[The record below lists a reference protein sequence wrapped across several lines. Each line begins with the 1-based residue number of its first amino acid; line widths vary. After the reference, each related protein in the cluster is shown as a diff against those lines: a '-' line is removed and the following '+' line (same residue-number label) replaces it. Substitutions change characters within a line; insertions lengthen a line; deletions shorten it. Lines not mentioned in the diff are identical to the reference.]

1 MVECKYVKTYE
12 TKEVELRFNR
22 YMVECKFNIF
32 DSRTS
37 RSIVLIDT
45 WWNVN
50 LVYDESLSYYE
61 VVLIDT
67 WWNVNQ
73 GTLENVE
80 NNTYVLIDTW
90 WNVNDV
96 QAAKRRYKKI
106 VLIDTW
112 WNVNRS
118 LSRSF

>member
-1 MVECKYVKTYE
+1 M
-12 TKEVELRFNR
+12 
-22 YMVECKFNIF
+22 
-32 DSRTS
+32 
-37 RSIVLIDT
+37 
-45 WWNVN
+45 
-50 LVYDESLSYYE
+50 VYDESLSYYE

-112 WNVNRS
+112 WNVNCLLFQELLHPHR
-118 LSRSF
+118 F